1 MSNKRSLALLGAS
14 SLLLSILPAAAL
26 AQTPAKNLEKL
37 ELSADKVKDS
47 VEISALWASRVGK
60 AEHVLVTTDA
70 VFADSLASG
79 ALQGTAKAPLLFI
92 DAKAG
97 LDEQTVKTITGLGAK
112 KVTVLG
118 GEAAIS
124 KEIAEALGKVAGV
137 AEVARVSGESRVET
151 SIALAEVTKAKN
163 DTIIVAR
170 ADDYADSLAA
180 GALAAR
186 TGYPVVLAPKPYKV
200 AKDDKTETEVV
211 LHPAVEEYI
220 KKAGIKKIIV
230 AGGPEAVADPTF
242 NALKALV
249 SDTTRAAGESRRET
263 AVALAKMWESTG
275 KVTVVDGYTDTNG
288 FHNGFASALAAA
300 NLGAPVL
307 LSNKAEKPS
316 EAELALAGPN
326 ADGVTGYCGT
336 YVDGAFCKAVS
347 DKQGAA
353 VKAVKLSESDAI
365 LPLKVT
371 PADLAKLVGNSKNAP
386 SRAYEVA
393 DAKPDVEYTIK
404 LAKGKKDEKGN
415 VVLDL
420 GTDGLPQKSDEAEIA
435 VVNGSKAS
443 ATNDVKVKAVAGKIS
458 FSVEAKKEDGNG
470 YVVPVITAIDGEKP
484 KVVGMGGAIHVSP
497 VAIEDGQKFSA
508 ASGNANDWEVESVDR
523 EAKNI
528 VIKNGAKKRTITF
541 KEVDSFTLMDAT
553 GANEVKRVDFAYF
566 SKEIS
571 AGDKFKGDSAGKD
584 SVYYSQATL
593 PSTYFFVDA
602 APVAPTAAKSD
613 KKAPTQNTITLK
625 LTGVEEGADV
635 TVKVAKLTDA
645 NSIDYKDDETKF
657 TMTKTFPAVKRAAD
671 KSVEVTIDGLDP
683 NSFYDFA
690 LAQKVGEEVSDF
702 GEFGTKGSGTA
713 DTDSIKTT
721 LVPGEV
727 ALANVERSEDPINDG
742 KGESGVLKLT
752 LSNDKFDDAT
762 IVPGMITVTAST
774 GGKVDVES
782 AGHLVAATG
791 NKVGKSGTGESKVFY
806 IKLKDVKLQDT
817 NPDVKYTVKLDQGAL
832 KAANPGAD
840 TNKLPEN
847 TPNVPAEFT
856 FEYR

>member
-47 VEISALWASRVGK
+47 VEISSLWASRVGK

-118 GEAAIS
+118 GEQAIS
-124 KEIAEALGKVAGV
+124 KEIAEALQKVAGV
-137 AEVARVSGESRVET
+137 ASVDRVSGESRVET
-151 SIALAEVTKAKN
+151 SIALAEVTKAKD

-186 TGYPVVLAPKPYKV
+186 TGFPVVLAPKPYKAMEDKKEVEV
-200 AKDDKTETEVV
+200 A
-211 LHPAVEEYI
+211 LHPAVEAYI

-230 AGGPEAVADPTF
+230 AGGPDAVADPTF

-263 AVALAKMWESTG
+263 AVELAKLWKSTG
-275 KVTVVDGYTDTNG
+275 KVTVLEGYADANG
-288 FHNGFASALAAA
+288 FHNGFASALAAS
-300 NLGAPVL
+300 NLGAPVI

-316 EAELALAGPN
+316 EAELALAGPA

-336 YVDGAFCKAVS
+336 YVDSAFCKAVS

-353 VKAVKLSESDAI
+353 VKSVKLSESDAV

-371 PADLAKLVGNSKNAP
+371 PADLAKLVGNAKTPP

-393 DAKPDVEYTIK
+393 EAKADVEYTIK

-420 GTDGLPQKSDEAEIA
+420 GTDGLPQRSDEAEIA

-508 ASGNANDWEVESVDR
+508 ASGANTDWEVESVDR

-528 VIKNGAKKRTITF
+528 VIKNGTKKRTITF
-541 KEVDSFTLMDAT
+541 KEVDSFTLMDAAGT
-553 GANEVKRVDFAYF
+553 NEVKRVDFAYF

-571 AGDKFKGDSAGKD
+571 AGDKFKGDASGKD
-584 SVYYSQATL
+584 SIYYSQATL

-602 APVAPTAAKSD
+602 APVAPAATKSD

-645 NSIDYKDDETKF
+645 NSIDYKDDESKF

-690 LAQKVGEEVSDF
+690 LAQKVGDEVSDF

-742 KGESGVLKLT
+742 KGESGVLELT

-791 NKVGKSGTGESKVFY
+791 NKVGKSGTVESKVFY

-832 KAANPGAD
+832 KAANPGTD